1 MARLRFQSK
10 KIVYEVISEL
20 KFHKRGTIRQR
31 TLYGSEYDVGER
43 EILRRARANI
53 MHKFEESGGTIV
65 SLKIKAVY
73 K

>member
-10 KIVYEVISEL
+10 KVVYEVISVIQ
-20 KFHKRGTIRQR
+20 FNKRGRIQQR

-43 EILRRARANI
+43 EILRRAKSNI
-53 MHKFEESGGTIV
+53 MNKFEESGGRIV
-65 SLKIKAVY
+65 SLTVRAVY